1 MLRNKSAL
9 AVIAFVAALASAPAA
24 AQMGMS
30 SVYVGG
36 SFGQSEVKD
45 GCSGLPAGV
54 SCDNKDT
61 AWKLFGG
68 FQLTPMFAVELGYAD
83 LGEISASGLGVTVS
97 AETTAWDLSAIAAF
111 PIGDA
116 FSVYGRLGGYRA
128 ETEARAGALSADDSN
143 TGLTFGVGVG
153 FSLSRNL
160 GLRAEWQRYADV
172 GDDDDESD
180 IDVLSVG
187 VLWRF

>member
-30 SVYVGG
+30 SVYIGG

-45 GCSGLPAGV
+45 GCEGLGGI
-54 SCDNKDT
+54 SCDEKDT

-83 LGEISASGLGVTVS
+83 LGEISASAAGITAS
-97 AETTAWDLSAIAAF
+97 AETTA
-111 PIGDA
+111 
-116 FSVYGRLGGYRA
+116 
-128 ETEARAGALSADDSN
+128 
-143 TGLTFGVGVG
+143 
-153 FSLSRNL
+153 
-160 GLRAEWQRYADV
+160 
-172 GDDDDESD
+172 
-180 IDVLSVG
+180 
-187 VLWRF
+187 